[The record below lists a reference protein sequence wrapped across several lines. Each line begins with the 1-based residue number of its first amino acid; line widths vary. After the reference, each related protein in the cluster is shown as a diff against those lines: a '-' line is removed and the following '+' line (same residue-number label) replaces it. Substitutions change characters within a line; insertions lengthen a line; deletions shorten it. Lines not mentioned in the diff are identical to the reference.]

1 MLVSCRLASKRYWW
15 VSNITIFE
23 PLSAGL
29 IIMCGC
35 DLSCCNACLC
45 CVVMLSGVSE
55 VGCK

>member
-1 MLVSCRLASKRYWW
+1 MSEFNLCCGLDVGGNGYDVLVSCRLASKRYWW

-35 DLSCCNACLC
+35 DLS
-45 CVVMLSGVSE
+45 
-55 VGCK
+55 